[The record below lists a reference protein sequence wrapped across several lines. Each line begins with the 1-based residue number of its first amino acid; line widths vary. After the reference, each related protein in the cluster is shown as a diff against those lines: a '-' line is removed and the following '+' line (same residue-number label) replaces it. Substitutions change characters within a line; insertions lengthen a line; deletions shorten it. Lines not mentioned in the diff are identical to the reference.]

1 MIHKKLLSLLVL
13 LMTAASG
20 AWAQDVLAT
29 SYSSDATLSNVTV
42 SASMEVTIASGATVT
57 INNGLT
63 ITSGTL
69 TVYGP
74 GTLVVNG
81 KDGSDGQSGGTAIS
95 GNISIKGGANVQ
107 ANGGNGGAGSTG
119 QRGSDGGRGV
129 AGGNGGQGGQ
139 GGNGG
144 AAFTGAVTIYSGSI
158 NAFAGKG
165 GDGGC
170 GGDGGDGG
178 NGPGLM
184 DYEGPGGNGGNGGD
198 GGNGGSG
205 GAAFAGTLTFF
216 GGSVTAVGG
225 SAGDGG
231 NGGSGG
237 YGGEG
242 TVNGSDGNGSMNEGE
257 PGSNG
262 NAFASAPTI
271 QATTYTMTD
280 GTYVDITT
288 ATGKKSVIL
297 SAADAY
303 DTNDPNDMPPYEVT
317 TNAASEGATFTEATF
332 AMPDYDATVGYDIVR
347 DLAQQTSVN
356 LIIGTGDAATPVTAD
371 TRLRIQKVNNVY
383 APVSALS
390 CTFTDAIENKT
401 ILPTGFDDA
410 KLTPLFYKQG
420 ENETWTL
427 VTDINTTTKLP
438 NNLQPGQVYCITLKA
453 ADGSYYD
460 GETLPSFTVTL
471 FEGYEVT
478 VPAGEYITYYRDE
491 PLYADPVSSADAKLY
506 TISSVSTTDGTA
518 TLSSA
523 IATAPSNTP
532 LLVYN
537 AGNTDATFLLIPAD
551 AEPNLAL
558 TVAPEFIGTTE
569 ATTIAASTSTKNNYA
584 LNGKAFVFVK
594 NDLAIGANKA
604 YLSIQAQ
611 ASPRSI
617 DIVFGDGTTGIEA
630 IDNGQWSMDNG
641 QWYDL
646 NGRKLNAKPTKKGVY
661 IMNGRKVVVK

>member
-1 MIHKKLLSLLVL
+1 MIKKRFISMLVL
-13 LMTAASG
+13 LAAVATG
-20 AWAQDVLAT
+20 AWADQLAS
-29 SYSSDATLSNVTV
+29 SYSSNATLNAVTV
-42 SASMEVTIASGATVT
+42 SASMEVTIATGVTVT
-57 INNGLT
+57 INNGLN

-69 TVYGP
+69 TVKGP

-81 KDGSDGQSGGTAIS
+81 KAGSNGGASGTGNGGNGANGAAAIS
-95 GNISIKGGANVQ
+95 GNIIVQGGATVK
-107 ANGGNGGAGSTG
+107 AT
-119 QRGSDGGRGV
+119 
-129 AGGNGGQGGQ
+129 
-139 GGNGG
+139 
-144 AAFTGAVTIYSGSI
+144 
-158 NAFAGKG
+158 
-165 GDGGC
+165 
-170 GGDGGDGG
+170 
-178 NGPGLM
+178 
-184 DYEGPGGNGGNGGD
+184 GGNGGNGG
-198 GGNGGSG
+198 NGGE
-205 GAAFAGTLTFF
+205 
-216 GGSVTAVGG
+216 
-225 SAGDGG
+225 
-231 NGGSGG
+231 
-237 YGGEG
+237 GGEG
-242 TVNGSDGNGSMNEGE
+242 TVNGSNGNGSMTEGE

-288 ATGKKSVIL
+288 ATGIKSVIL

-303 DTNDPNDMPPYEVT
+303 DTNDPNDMPPVEVT

-332 AMPDYDATVGYDIVR
+332 AMPDYDATASYDIVR

-401 ILPTGFDDA
+401 ILPTDFDDA

-420 ENETWTL
+420 ENDAWTL

-460 GETLPSFTVTL
+460 GETPQSFTVTL
-471 FEGYEVT
+471 FEGYEVA
-478 VPAGEYITYYRDE
+478 VPAGEYVTYYQSE
-491 PLYADPVSSADAKLY
+491 PLYADPVSSADAVLY

-518 TLSSA
+518 TLSDA
-523 IATAPSNTP
+523 IATAPSSTP

-537 AGNTDATFLLIPAD
+537 SGATDATFLLIPAD

-569 ATTIAASTSTKNNYA
+569 ATTIAASTTTQNNYA
-584 LNGKAFVFVK
+584 LNGKQFVWVK
-594 NDLAIGANKA
+594 DALAIAANKA
-604 YLSIQAQ
+604 YLS
-611 ASPRSI
+611 
-617 DIVFGDGTTGIEA
+617 VTTGGTLHAPALSIVSGGDTTSIA
-630 IDNGQWSMDNG
+630 NTNLTNLTNDA
-641 QWYDL
+641 WYDL
-646 NGRKLNAKPTKKGVY
+646 NGRKLNAKPTTKGVY
-661 IMNGRKVVVK
+661 IQNGKKVVIK